1 MAAPKQF
8 GGNTNFRPGQ
18 QNNNRGNFNNRNN
31 RRDAGPRRNER
42 IRVPEI
48 RVVGPR
54 GEQLGIMATSSALSL
69 AQAHGLDLLEIAPN
83 AQPPVCRIVDYG
95 KYLYEE
101 AKRQKQQK
109 QAATKLKE
117 VKMRPRI
124 DEHDLMVKVRRAEMF
139 LFNGNKVKVTLMFRI
154 RELEHPEYGF
164 EAVQRLMDAVAHI
177 GVPDSKPKM
186 MGRTITAMLSPVAQA
201 KRKLIHNSSPLED
214 EELGEDEDISD
225 SEE

>member
-8 GGNTNFRPGQ
+8 GGNSNSARPGQ
-18 QNNNRGNFNNRNN
+18 QKRGSYNNPNKN
-31 RRDAGPRRNER
+31 RRDMGPRRNER
-42 IRVPEI
+42 IRGPQSRGI
-48 RVVGPR
+48 GPR
-54 GEQLGIMATSSALSL
+54 GEQLGVMATSSALSL
-69 AQAHGLDLLEIAPN
+69 AKAHELDLLEIAPN

-101 AKRQKQQK
+101 AKKQKQQK
-109 QAATKLKE
+109 QSATKLKE

-154 RELEHPEYGF
+154 RELEHPEFGF
-164 EAVQRLMDAVAHI
+164 EAVQRLIDAVAHI
-177 GVPDSKPKM
+177 GVLDSKPKM

-201 KRKLIHNSSPLED
+201 KRRLVHNSAPVED
-214 EELGEDEDISD
+214 DALGEDEDISA
-225 SEE
+225 EE

>member
-8 GGNTNFRPGQ
+8 GGNNNSARPGQ
-18 QNNNRGNFNNRNN
+18 NRGSFNNRNN
-31 RRDAGPRRNER
+31 RRDMGPRRNER

-48 RVVGPR
+48 RVIGPR

-69 AQAHGLDLLEIAPN
+69 AKAHELDLLEIAPN

-101 AKRQKQQK
+101 AKKQKQQK
-109 QAATKLKE
+109 QSATKLKE

-139 LFNGNKVKVTLMFRI
+139 LYNGNKVKVTLMFRI
-154 RELEHPEYGF
+154 RELEHPEFGY
-164 EAVQRLMDAVAHI
+164 EAIQRLVEAIAHI
-177 GVPDSKPKM
+177 GVLDSKPKLQ
-186 MGRTITAMLSPVAQA
+186 GRAITAMLSPVAQA
-201 KRKLIHNSSPLED
+201 KRKLVHNSSPLDDEDLGDD
-214 EELGEDEDISD
+214 EEGDE
-225 SEE
+225 E

>member
-8 GGNTNFRPGQ
+8 GGNSNSARPGQ
-18 QNNNRGNFNNRNN
+18 QNRGSYNNRNKN
-31 RRDAGPRRNER
+31 RRDMGPRRNER
-42 IRVPEI
+42 IRVPEV
-48 RVVGPR
+48 RVIGPR
-54 GEQLGIMATSSALSL
+54 GEQLGVMATPSALSL
-69 AQAHGLDLLEIAPN
+69 AKAHELDLLEIAPN

-101 AKRQKQQK
+101 AKKQKQQK
-109 QAATKLKE
+109 QSATKLKE

-154 RELEHPEYGF
+154 RELEHPEFGF
-164 EAVQRLMDAVAHI
+164 EAVQRLIDAVAHI
-177 GVPDSKPKM
+177 GVLDSKPKM

-201 KRKLIHNSSPLED
+201 KRRLVHNSAPVED
-214 EELGEDEDISD
+214 DALGEDEDISA
-225 SEE
+225 EE

>member
-8 GGNTNFRPGQ
+8 SGNSAARPGM
-18 QNNNRGNFNNRNN
+18 NRNGNGRDGRNN
-31 RRDAGPRRNER
+31 RRGHDNGPRRNER

-48 RVVGPR
+48 RVIGPR

-69 AQAHGLDLLEIAPN
+69 AKAHELDLLEIAPN

-101 AKRQKQQK
+101 AKKQKQQK

-154 RELEHPEYGF
+154 RELEHPEFGF
-164 EAVQRLMDAVAHI
+164 EAVQRLVEAVAHI
-177 GVPDSKPKM
+177 GVLDSKPKM
-186 MGRTITAMLSPVAQA
+186 MGRAITAMLSPVAQA
-201 KRKLIHNSSPLED
+201 KRRLVHNSSPVED
-214 EELGEDEDISD
+214 DELGEDEDSGD
-225 SEE
+225 EE

>member
-1 MAAPKQF
+1 M
-8 GGNTNFRPGQ
+8 
-18 QNNNRGNFNNRNN
+18 
-31 RRDAGPRRNER
+31 GPRRNER

-48 RVVGPR
+48 RVIGPR

-69 AQAHGLDLLEIAPN
+69 AKAHDLDLLEIAPN

-101 AKRQKQQK
+101 AKKQKQQK
-109 QAATKLKE
+109 QSATKLKE

-154 RELEHPEYGF
+154 RELEHPEFGF
-164 EAVQRLMDAVAHI
+164 EAVQRLVEAVSHI
-177 GVPDSKPKM
+177 GVLDSKPKLQ
-186 MGRTITAMLSPVAQA
+186 GRAITAMLSPVAQA
-201 KRKLIHNSSPLED
+201 KRKLVHNSSPLED
-214 EELGEDEDISD
+214 DDLGDDEEVGDE
-225 SEE
+225 E

>member
-1 MAAPKQF
+1 M
-8 GGNTNFRPGQ
+8 
-18 QNNNRGNFNNRNN
+18 
-31 RRDAGPRRNER
+31 GPRRNER

-48 RVVGPR
+48 RVIGPR

-69 AQAHGLDLLEIAPN
+69 AKAHDLDLLEIAPN

-101 AKRQKQQK
+101 AKKQKQQK
-109 QAATKLKE
+109 QSATKLKE

-154 RELEHPEYGF
+154 RELEHPEFGF
-164 EAVQRLMDAVAHI
+164 EAVQRLVEAVSHI
-177 GVPDSKPKM
+177 GVLDSKPKLQ
-186 MGRTITAMLSPVAQA
+186 GRASTAMLSPVAQA
-201 KRKLIHNSSPLED
+201 KRKLVHNSSPLED
-214 EELGEDEDISD
+214 DDLGDDEEVGDE
-225 SEE
+225 E

>member
-8 GGNTNFRPGQ
+8 GGNSNSARPGQ
-18 QNNNRGNFNNRNN
+18 NRGSFNRNNN
-31 RRDAGPRRNER
+31 RRDSGPRRNER

-48 RVVGPR
+48 RVIGPR
-54 GEQLGIMATSSALSL
+54 GEQLGIMSTSSALSL
-69 AQAHGLDLLEIAPN
+69 AKAHELDLLEIAPN

-101 AKRQKQQK
+101 AKKQKQQK
-109 QAATKLKE
+109 QSATKLKE

-164 EAVQRLMDAVAHI
+164 EAVQRLVDAVSHI
-177 GVPDSKPKM
+177 GVLDSKPKM
-186 MGRTITAMLSPVAQA
+186 MGRAITAMLSPVAQA
-201 KRKLIHNSSPLED
+201 KRKLVHNSSPVED
-214 EELGEDEDISD
+214 DALGEDEDVGD
-225 SEE
+225 EE

>member
-8 GGNTNFRPGQ
+8 GGNNNSARPGQ
-18 QNNNRGNFNNRNN
+18 NRGSYNNRNN
-31 RRDAGPRRNER
+31 NRRDTGPRRNER

-48 RVVGPR
+48 RVIGPR

-69 AQAHGLDLLEIAPN
+69 AKAHDLDLLEIAPN

-101 AKRQKQQK
+101 AKKQKQQK
-109 QAATKLKE
+109 QSATKLKE

-139 LFNGNKVKVTLMFRI
+139 LFNSNKVKVTLMFRI
-154 RELEHPEYGF
+154 RELEHPEFGY
-164 EAVQRLMDAVAHI
+164 EAVQRLVEAISHI
-177 GVPDSKPKM
+177 GVLDSKPKLQ
-186 MGRTITAMLSPVAQA
+186 GRAITAMLSPVAQA
-201 KRKLIHNSSPLED
+201 KRKLVHNSSPLED
-214 EELGEDEDISD
+214 DDLGDEEDIGD
-225 SEE
+225 EE

>member
-1 MAAPKQF
+1 M
-8 GGNTNFRPGQ
+8 
-18 QNNNRGNFNNRNN
+18 
-31 RRDAGPRRNER
+31 GPRRNER

-48 RVVGPR
+48 RVIGPR

-69 AQAHGLDLLEIAPN
+69 AKAHELDLLEIAPN

-101 AKRQKQQK
+101 AKKQKQQK
-109 QAATKLKE
+109 QSATKLKE

-154 RELEHPEYGF
+154 RELEHPEFGY
-164 EAVQRLMDAVAHI
+164 EAVQRLVEAVSHI
-177 GVPDSKPKM
+177 GVLDSKPKLQ
-186 MGRTITAMLSPVAQA
+186 GRAITAMLSPVAQA
-201 KRKLIHNSSPLED
+201 KRKLVHNSSPLED
-214 EELGEDEDISD
+214 EDLGDDDEVGD
-225 SEE
+225 EE

>member
-1 MAAPKQF
+1 M
-8 GGNTNFRPGQ
+8 
-18 QNNNRGNFNNRNN
+18 
-31 RRDAGPRRNER
+31 GPRRNER

-48 RVVGPR
+48 RVIGPR

-69 AQAHGLDLLEIAPN
+69 AKAHDLDLLEIAPN

-101 AKRQKQQK
+101 AKKQKQQK
-109 QAATKLKE
+109 QSATKLKE

-154 RELEHPEYGF
+154 RELEHPEFGF
-164 EAVQRLMDAVAHI
+164 EAIQRLVEAVSHI
-177 GVPDSKPKM
+177 GVLDSKPKLQ
-186 MGRTITAMLSPVAQA
+186 GRAITAMLSPVAQA
-201 KRKLIHNSSPLED
+201 KRKLVHNSSPLED
-214 EELGEDEDISD
+214 DDLGEDEEVVD
-225 SEE
+225 EE